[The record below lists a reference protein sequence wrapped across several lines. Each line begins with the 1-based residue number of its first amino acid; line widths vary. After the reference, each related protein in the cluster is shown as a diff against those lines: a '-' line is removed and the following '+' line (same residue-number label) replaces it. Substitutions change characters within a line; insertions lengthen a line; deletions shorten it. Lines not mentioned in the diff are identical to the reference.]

1 MKNIK
6 GVADFVRLRVLA
18 GSLSK
23 VLDEAVTRKLE
34 LERAK
39 RMNDILSAVK
49 KVSDTVVDIS
59 ALKRAGVGD
68 DRSRIKQDQWRES
81 PERIGD
87 EDRHRRIQ
95 GTIKCKNI
103 CREQSG
109 LCTRQ
114 PGTEYCRSYA

>member
-18 GSLSK
+18 ESLFK
-23 VLDEAVTRKLE
+23 VIGAAGALKLG
-34 LERAK
+34 LEQAK
-39 RMNDILSAVK
+39 EMNDVILAVK

-59 ALKRAGVGD
+59 AIIRAGAGD
-68 DRSRIKQDQWRES
+68 DRSWIRQGQWRKP

-95 GTIKCKNI
+95 GTIKCKST
-103 CREQSG
+103 CREQPG
-109 LCTRQ
+109 PCIRQ
-114 PGTEYCRSYA
+114 PGTVYCRNYD